1 VLRAPRHYDD
11 EPRAVAIASTH
22 RLVVAAHPEGCT
34 MNPMN
39 TNLKKAAVIAAAGAA
54 LLSAP
59 MGAEAA
65 QAWANP
71 VPCQPGPHVP
81 GPGPD
86 IPGPDEPG
94 RGEVLAPGR
103 ISPLPPG
110 QVAQLPFVP
119 PPGHWDKP

>member
-1 VLRAPRHYDD
+1 
-11 EPRAVAIASTH
+11 
-22 RLVVAAHPEGCT
+22 
-34 MNPMN
+34 M
-39 TNLKKAAVIAAAGAA
+39 NLKRATAIAAAGAA
-54 LLSAP
+54 LVSA
-59 MGAEAA
+59 GWGVEAA
-65 QAWANP
+65 QARANP
-71 VPCQPGPHVP
+71 LPCQPGPHEP

-86 IPGPDEPG
+86 IPGPGEPG